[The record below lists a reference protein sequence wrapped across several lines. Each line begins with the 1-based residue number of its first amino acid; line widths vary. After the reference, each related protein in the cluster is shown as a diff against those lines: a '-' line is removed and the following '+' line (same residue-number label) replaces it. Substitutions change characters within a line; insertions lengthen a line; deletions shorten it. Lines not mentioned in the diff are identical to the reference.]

1 MDLGLA
7 GRGFLVTGGTK
18 GLGFASAKALIDEG
32 ARVLVSSRSEQGV
45 MDAVAALGAGAAGL
59 VADNADPS
67 AAERLV
73 EHTVADFG
81 SLDGLL
87 VSVGGPPKLP
97 FSETSDDQWR
107 AAFESVTLGTVRL
120 IRAATPAMTNGGA
133 IALVLSSSVRTPIPG
148 LSLSNVLR
156 PGLAM
161 MVKQLADE
169 LGPDGIRVL
178 ALVPGRI
185 LTERTITTD
194 GDDPDARRRSEATI
208 PLRRLG
214 TPEEF
219 GRVAAFVLSPA
230 ASYMSG
236 STVTIDGGMVRGI

>member
-1 MDLGLA
+1 MNLGLTE
-7 GRGFLVTGGTK
+7 RGYLVTGGTK
-18 GLGFASAKALIDEG
+18 GLGFASAKALVDEG
-32 ARVLVSSRSEQGV
+32 AKVLVSSRSEQGV
-45 MDAVAALGAGAAGL
+45 RDAATALGQGAFGL

-67 AAERLV
+67 AATRLV
-73 EHTVADFG
+73 DRAIAEFG
-81 SLDGLL
+81 RLDGLL

-97 FSETSDDQWR
+97 FADTTDDQWR
-107 AAFESVTLGTVRL
+107 AAFESVTLGAVRL
-120 IRAATPAMTNGGA
+120 IRAAAPAMTDGGA

-148 LSLSNVLR
+148 LSLSNALR

-161 MVKQLADE
+161 MVKELADE

-194 GDDPDARRRSEATI
+194 GADPDARRRSEATI

-214 TPEEF
+214 SPEEF

-230 ASYMSG
+230 ASYMTG

>member
-1 MDLGLA
+1 MDLGLT
-7 GRGFLVTGGTK
+7 GRGYLVTGGTK
-18 GLGFASAKALIDEG
+18 GLGFASAQALVGEG

-45 MDAVAALGAGAAGL
+45 RDATTALGAGASGL
-59 VADNADPS
+59 VGDNADPS
-67 AAERLV
+67 AAARLV
-73 EHTVADFG
+73 DRAGAEFG
-81 SLDGLL
+81 RLDGLL

-97 FSETSDDQWR
+97 FADTSDDQWR
-107 AAFESVTLGTVRL
+107 AAFESVTLGAVRL
-120 IRAATPAMTNGGA
+120 IRAAVPVMTDGGA

-148 LSLSNVLR
+148 LSLSNALR

-161 MVKQLADE
+161 LVKELADE
-169 LGPDGIRVL
+169 LGPNGIRVL

-194 GDDPDARRRSEATI
+194 GADPDARRRSEATI

-219 GRVAAFVLSPA
+219 GRVAAFALSPA
-230 ASYMSG
+230 ASYMTG

>member
-7 GRGFLVTGGTK
+7 GRGYLVTGGTK
-18 GLGFASAKALIDEG
+18 GLGFASAKALVDEG

-45 MDAVAALGAGAAGL
+45 RDAAASLGAGASGV

-67 AAERLV
+67 AAGRLV
-73 EHTVADFG
+73 DHAIAEFG
-81 SLDGLL
+81 RLDGLL

-97 FSETSDDQWR
+97 FADTSDDQWR
-107 AAFESVTLGTVRL
+107 AAFESVMLGTVRL
-120 IRAATPAMTNGGA
+120 IRAAVPVMTDGGA

-148 LSLSNVLR
+148 LSLSNALR

-169 LGPDGIRVL
+169 LGPDGIRIL

-185 LTERTITTD
+185 LTERTVTTD
-194 GDDPDARRRSEATI
+194 GDDPDARQRSAATI

-214 TPEEF
+214 TPDEF

-230 ASYMSG
+230 ASYMTG
-236 STVTIDGGMVRGI
+236 STVTIDGGMVRAI